1 MVFAEVLRVQ
11 TRQSKIPLPGS
22 GYDRH
27 FAITQYF
34 GIEMINIPMTADGPD
49 MDLVEKYVNNDETV
63 KGIWCVPLYSN
74 PSGQSY
80 SDETV
85 KRFAN
90 LKPAAKTSESSGITL
105 TAYIIYTRIIRIIS
119 LISFLS
125 ARRPEIRIWYIR
137 SVPQRRSHSRIR
149 YLRDRYIQGE
159 YRRYEETDER
169 TVYQP

>member
-1 MVFAEVLRVQ
+1 MRKYSVVQ
-11 TRQSKIPLPGS
+11 TRQGEIPLPGP

-85 KRFAN
+85 
-90 LKPAAKTSESSGITL
+90 
-105 TAYIIYTRIIRIIS
+105 
-119 LISFLS
+119 
-125 ARRPEIRIWYIR
+125 
-137 SVPQRRSHSRIR
+137 
-149 YLRDRYIQGE
+149 RDSQ
-159 YRRYEETDER
+159 T
-169 TVYQP
+169 